1 MALTNREFRAL
12 MRLPGLRAR
21 LRGVADGVA
30 ARTRANLAAARVD
43 AEVTVEEGIR
53 PRGRSYA
60 RVIHDDPFGEFGTKD
75 VPRHRALGRA
85 IGGK

>member
-1 MALTNREFRAL
+1 MALSHREFRKL

-21 LRGVADGVA
+21 LRGVAEQVA
-30 ARTRANLAAARVD
+30 DRTRANLAAAGVD

-60 RVIHDDPFGEFGTKD
+60 RVTHTDKFGEFGTED

-85 IGGK
+85 IGSK